1 MNKSVKK
8 ISIEELKQEKEYWD
22 GCLKRRKKKDA
33 YLENPRYMHPIYGTP
48 LMEPYKSSA
57 NATVVKRGAITI
69 KLRNPSS

>member
-8 ISIEELKQEKEYWD
+8 ISIEELKQEKEYWE
-22 GCLKRRKKKDA
+22 GCLKRRQKKDA

-57 NATVVKRGAITI
+57 NATVVKRGSMTI
-69 KLRNPSS
+69 KL